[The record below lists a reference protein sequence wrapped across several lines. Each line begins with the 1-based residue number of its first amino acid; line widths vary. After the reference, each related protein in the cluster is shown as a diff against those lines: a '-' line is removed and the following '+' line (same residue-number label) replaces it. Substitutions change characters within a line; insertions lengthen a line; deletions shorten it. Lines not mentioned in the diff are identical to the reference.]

1 MKKTNLKKFKKSL
14 GTGQE
19 IRHFIALKDDLLI
32 SRDYSPIVSYEIIG
46 GKKHKRG
53 DILSFVK
60 GLRLSARLIYI
71 LRKKLSDFHVDINW
85 GHIQDDGKRLCS
97 PECDIIIHKG
107 GISDTWNG
115 DNDHRPVMD
124 FHFIQRDS
132 VKAVISCKS
141 MIDSIDDDFALVVRK
156 EFKINNLFIF
166 AEAAQS
172 SHYMKL
178 KASAKKSG
186 YKGLW
191 TLYNVGKND
200 EIIADENE
208 YLNFLSTIKGCL

>member
-1 MKKTNLKKFKKSL
+1 MKKSNSKIFKKSL

-19 IRHFIALKDDLLI
+19 IRHFVALKDDLII
-32 SRDYSPIVSYEIIG
+32 SRDYSPIVSYVIID

-53 DILSFVK
+53 DILPFVK

-71 LRKKLSDFHVDINW
+71 LRKKLSDFDVDINW

-115 DNDHRPVMD
+115 DNDKRPVMD
-124 FHFIQRDS
+124 FHFIQRKS

-141 MIDSIDDDFALVVRK
+141 MIDSIDDDFARVVTK
-156 EFKINNLFIF
+156 EFNINNLFIF
-166 AEAAQS
+166 AEAAQL
-172 SHYMKL
+172 SHYTKL
-178 KASAKKSG
+178 KATAKKSG

-191 TLYNVGKND
+191 TLYNIGKKD